1 MAYRRPLK
9 LDGGNF
15 RAMSSAEVNLIVDEI
30 IRQYGND
37 PSVTLTVDPGNGN
50 LATYTDYRLTAGP
63 MTTSSSPI
71 TAGPG
76 AADPADF
83 TSVAYDNTY
92 QFALDPTEVV
102 NFVNSEFGGTHPNRQ
117 SMSGGI
123 YSNFSYPVYLTG
135 SGDIQ
140 AMNATDMYDTFMVP
154 ALEKLILGTTTSEG
168 QAGTYFISTSTSETD
183 ATLVSATPVAID
195 TKADIAAFASGGLPE
210 ADDQPVTVNS
220 FYLHRIDPVAG
231 VDYVPPLC
239 IKIDENNLQ
248 AFPAASFQPMV
259 QDLIRYHAI
268 FTTGTAIR
276 YQYYFTSPAGY
287 NTRGTG
293 ITDTYD
299 NTYTVRLDQNAPNPN
314 ATAYYAQMVPSGTP
328 TVQTTQFLNI
338 GFV

>member
-50 LATYTDYRLTAGP
+50 LATYTDFRLTAGP
-63 MTTSSSPI
+63 MATSSSPN
-71 TAGPG
+71 PS
-76 AADPADF
+76 ADPADF
-83 TSVAYDNTY
+83 TSVVYENTY
-92 QFALDPTEVV
+92 SFANDPTEVT
-102 NFVNSEFGGTHPNRQ
+102 NFINSEFGGTFPKRQ
-117 SMSGGI
+117 SMSGGV

-140 AMNATDMYDTFMVP
+140 AMNATDMYDTFMAP
-154 ALEKLILGTTTSEG
+154 ALEKLVLGTTTSEG

-231 VDYVPPLC
+231 VDYVPPLS

-248 AFPAASFQPMV
+248 AFPAVSFQPMLS
-259 QDLIRYHAI
+259 DMIRYHAI
-268 FTTGTAIR
+268 ATSGTALR
-276 YQYYFTSPAGY
+276 YEYYLSGSSPAGF

-299 NTYTVRLDQNAPNPN
+299 NTYNIRYDQNAANPN
-314 ATAYYAQMVPSGTP
+314 ATAYYAQNVPSGTP
-328 TVQTTQFLNI
+328 SVQSTQFLNI
-338 GFV
+338 GFT